1 MTYESASS
9 AAAPSEIT
17 TESAVQRLFEPA
29 RIGALDLPNRLV
41 MPPMSRNR
49 AAAGG
54 VPTPLM
60 AEYYAQRASAGL
72 IVAEAS
78 SPSQVGY
85 TYPDIPGIFTDS
97 QVDGWRQVT
106 DAVHAAGG
114 RVFLQIEHGGRIGHP
129 DTSGLIPLAPSPIAL
144 PGYIHTPK
152 GHGEPVVPRTMTTE
166 DIRDTVADFA
176 AAARNAIR
184 AGADGVEVHAA
195 NGYLLNQF
203 LATSTNHRTDEY
215 GGSIEGRIKFVVEVV
230 AAVEAAIGAERT
242 GLRLSPG
249 NPHNG
254 IEMDD
259 ADELF
264 PALLDALA
272 PLGLAYLHLAYAS
285 PTPLFAELRRRWQ
298 GVLIANPSNPEAP
311 EADPIPA
318 DGGLAAAARI
328 LEAGADL
335 VAIGRPFIAN
345 PDLPERLRHRAPLN
359 PLRTDLPLY
368 GGGAAAYTDY
378 PVMNASDTHPV
389 SA

>member
-1 MTYESASS
+1 MTTRT
-9 AAAPSEIT
+9 APD
-17 TESAVQRLFEPA
+17 LFAPA
-29 RIGALDLPNRLV
+29 RLGALDLPNRVV

-49 AAAGG
+49 APGG

-60 AEYYAQRASAGL
+60 AEYYAQRATAGL

-85 TYPDIPGIFTDS
+85 TYPDIPGLFTES

-114 RVFLQIEHGGRIGHP
+114 RIFLQIEHGGRIGHP
-129 DTSGLIPLAPSPIAL
+129 DTSGLIPLAPSAIAL
-144 PGYIHTPK
+144 PGYIHTPN
-152 GHGEPVVPRTMTTE
+152 GHGEPPVPREMTET
-166 DIRDTVADFA
+166 DLGDTLADFTTA
-176 AAARNAIR
+176 AENAIR

-203 LATSTNHRTDEY
+203 LAQSTNHRTDEY

-230 AAVEAAIGAERT
+230 TAIAAAVGPERT

-259 ADELF
+259 ADQLF

-285 PTPLFAELRRRWQ
+285 PTPLFASLREHWQ
-298 GVLIANPSNPEAP
+298 GTLIANPSNPEAS

-318 DGGLAAAARI
+318 DGGLSAARRI

-345 PDLPERLRHRAPLN
+345 PDLVERLRTGSAVN

-368 GGGAAAYTDY
+368 GGGAAGYTDY
-378 PVMNASDTHPV
+378 AALNGTDTRPV

>member
-1 MTYESASS
+1 MTNRAT
-9 AAAPSEIT
+9 AP
-17 TESAVQRLFEPA
+17 RLFEPA
-29 RIGALDLPNRLV
+29 RLGALDLPNRLV

-49 AAAGG
+49 APGG

-85 TYPDIPGIFTDS
+85 TYPDIPGIFTDA
-97 QVDGWRQVT
+97 QVEGWRQVT

-129 DTSGLIPLAPSPIAL
+129 ETSGLIPLAPSPIAL
-144 PGYIHTPK
+144 PGYIHVPS
-152 GHGEPVVPRTMTTE
+152 GHGEPPVPREMTE
-166 DIRDTVADFA
+166 ADIRATIGDFT

-215 GGSIEGRIKFVVEVV
+215 GGTIANRIRFVVEVV
-230 AAVEAAIGAERT
+230 AAVAAEIGPERT

-254 IEMDD
+254 IAVDD

-264 PALLDALA
+264 PALLDALD
-272 PLGLAYLHLAYAS
+272 PLGLAYLHLAYAA
-285 PTPLFAELRRRWQ
+285 PTPLFARLRRHWR
-298 GVLIANPSNPEAP
+298 GVLIANPSNPEAA
-311 EADPIPA
+311 ESDPIPA
-318 DGGLAAAARI
+318 DGGLSAAARI
-328 LEAGADL
+328 LDAGADL

-345 PDLPERLRHRAPLN
+345 PDLLERLRTGAPVN
-359 PLRTDLPLY
+359 RLRDDLPLY
-368 GGGAAAYTDY
+368 GGGADGYTNY
-378 PVMNASDTHPV
+378 PTLRALAD
-389 SA
+389 A

>member
-1 MTYESASS
+1 
-9 AAAPSEIT
+9 
-17 TESAVQRLFEPA
+17 
-29 RIGALDLPNRLV
+29 
-41 MPPMSRNR
+41 
-49 AAAGG
+49 
-54 VPTPLM
+54 M

-72 IVAEAS
+72 IIAEAS
-78 SPSQVGY
+78 SPNQVGY

-97 QVDGWRQVT
+97 QVDGWRRVT
-106 DAVHAAGG
+106 GAVHDAGG

-129 DTSGLIPLAPSPIAL
+129 DTSGLIPLAPSAIAL
-144 PGYIHTPK
+144 PGYIHTPN
-152 GHGEPVVPRTMTTE
+152 GHGEPVIPREMSGA
-166 DIRDTVADFA
+166 DIRDTVADFT

-215 GGSIEGRIKFVVEVV
+215 GGSIAGRIKFVVEVV
-230 AAVEAAIGAERT
+230 EAVVAAIGAERT

-254 IEMDD
+254 IDMDD
-259 ADELF
+259 ADALF

-272 PLGLAYLHLAYAS
+272 PLGLAYLHLAYAR
-285 PTPLFAELRRRWQ
+285 PTPLFAQLRKRWQ
-298 GVLIANPSNPEAP
+298 GVLIANPSDPEAP
-311 EADPIPA
+311 EGDPIPA
-318 DGGLAAAARI
+318 DGGLGAAARI

-345 PDLPERLRHRAPLN
+345 PDLLERLRTRAILN

-368 GGGAAAYTDY
+368 GGGAEAYTDY
-378 PVMNASDTHPV
+378 PVMDASDARSV

>member
-1 MTYESASS
+1 MTYET
-9 AAAPSEIT
+9 APSET
-17 TESAVQRLFEPA
+17 ASAEHTIQQLFEPA
-29 RIGALDLPNRLV
+29 RLGALDLPNRLV

-97 QVDGWRQVT
+97 QVDGWRLVT

-144 PGYIHTPK
+144 PGYIHTPN
-152 GHGEPVVPRTMTTE
+152 GHGEPVVPRAMTTT
-166 DIRDTVADFA
+166 DIRDTVADFT

-230 AAVEAAIGAERT
+230 AAVVAAIGAERT

>member
-9 AAAPSEIT
+9 AAAPSET
-17 TESAVQRLFEPA
+17 APEAAVQRLFEPA

-166 DIRDTVADFA
+166 DIRDTVADFT

-230 AAVEAAIGAERT
+230 AAVVAAIGAERT

>member
-1 MTYESASS
+1 MTNETATAASEN
-9 AAAPSEIT
+9 P
-17 TESAVQRLFEPA
+17 VQRLFEPA
-29 RIGALDLPNRLV
+29 RLGSLDLPNRLV

-60 AEYYAQRASAGL
+60 AEYYTQRASAGL

-85 TYPDIPGIFTDS
+85 TYPDIPGLFTDS
-97 QVDGWRQVT
+97 QVDGWRTVT
-106 DAVHAAGG
+106 DAVHSAGG
-114 RVFLQIEHGGRIGHP
+114 RIFLQVEHGGRIGHP
-129 DTSGLIPLAPSPIAL
+129 DTSGLVPLAPSAIPL
-144 PGYIHTPK
+144 PGYIHTPN
-152 GHGEPVVPRTMTTE
+152 GHGTPPVPREMTTADLQDTRE
-166 DIRDTVADFA
+166 DFI
-176 AAARNAIR
+176 AAARNAVR

-215 GGSIEGRIKFVVEVV
+215 GSSVAGRIKFVVEVV
-230 AAVEAAIGAERT
+230 RAVAAEIGPERT
-242 GLRLSPG
+242 GLRISPG

-254 IEMDD
+254 IEVDD
-259 ADELF
+259 ADELY

-285 PTPLFAELRRRWQ
+285 PTPLFAELRRRWD

-318 DGGLAAAARI
+318 DGGVAAAARI
-328 LEAGADL
+328 LDAGADL

-345 PDLPERLRHRAPLN
+345 PDLPERLRTGAPLN

-368 GGGAAAYTDY
+368 GGGAAGYTDY
-378 PVMNASDTHPV
+378 PVIGASDTQPV
-389 SA
+389 PA

>member
-1 MTYESASS
+1 MTTRT
-9 AAAPSEIT
+9 APD
-17 TESAVQRLFEPA
+17 LFAPA
-29 RIGALDLPNRLV
+29 RLGALDLPNRVV

-49 AAAGG
+49 APGG

-60 AEYYAQRASAGL
+60 AEYYAQRATAGL

-85 TYPDIPGIFTDS
+85 TYPDIPGLFTES

-114 RVFLQIEHGGRIGHP
+114 RIFLQIEHGGRIGHP
-129 DTSGLIPLAPSPIAL
+129 DTSGLIPLAPSAIAL
-144 PGYIHTPK
+144 PGYIHTPN
-152 GHGEPVVPRTMTTE
+152 GHGEPPVPREMTET
-166 DIRDTVADFA
+166 DLGDTLADFTTA
-176 AAARNAIR
+176 AENAIR

-203 LATSTNHRTDEY
+203 LAQSTNHRTDEY

-230 AAVEAAIGAERT
+230 TAIAAAVGPERT

-259 ADELF
+259 ADRLF

-285 PTPLFAELRRRWQ
+285 PTPLFASLREHWQ
-298 GVLIANPSNPEAP
+298 GTLIANPSNPEAS

-318 DGGLAAAARI
+318 DGGLSAARRI

-345 PDLPERLRHRAPLN
+345 PDLVERLRTGSAVN

-368 GGGAAAYTDY
+368 GGGAAGYTDY
-378 PVMNASDTHPV
+378 AALNGTDTRPV

>member
-1 MTYESASS
+1 MTNESASS
-9 AAAPSEIT
+9 EAAAT
-17 TESAVQRLFEPA
+17 AARLLQPA
-29 RIGALDLPNRLV
+29 RLGAHELPNRLV

-78 SPSQVGY
+78 SPNQVGY
-85 TYPDIPGIFTDS
+85 TYPDIPGIFTES
-97 QVDGWRQVT
+97 QVDGWRLVT

-129 DTSGLIPLAPSPIAL
+129 ETSGLIPLAPSATAL
-144 PGYIHTPK
+144 PGYIHVPS
-152 GHGEPVVPRTMTTE
+152 GHGEPVVAREMTIA
-166 DIRDTVADFA
+166 DIQATKDDFI

-203 LATSTNHRTDEY
+203 LATSTNHRTDAY
-215 GGSIEGRIKFVVEVV
+215 GGSIANRIRFVVEVV
-230 AAVEAAIGAERT
+230 EAVAAEIGPERT
-242 GLRLSPG
+242 GLRISPG

-254 IEMDD
+254 IAMDD

-272 PLGLAYLHLAYAS
+272 PFGLAYLHLAYAS
-285 PTPLFAELRRRWQ
+285 PTPLFKELRRRWS
-298 GVLIANPSNPEAP
+298 GTLIANPSNPDAP
-311 EADPIPA
+311 ESDPFSSEA
-318 DGGLAAAARI
+318 SLAAAARI
-328 LEAGADL
+328 LDAGADL

-345 PDLPERLRHRAPLN
+345 PDLPERLRLGAPLT

-368 GGGAAAYTDY
+368 GGGAEGYTDY
-378 PVMNASDTHPV
+378 PVIGASDTRPV
-389 SA
+389 LA

>member
-1 MTYESASS
+1 MTNDSTAS
-9 AAAPSEIT
+9 
-17 TESAVQRLFEPA
+17 RLFAPA

-78 SPSQVGY
+78 SPNQVGY
-85 TYPDIPGIFTDS
+85 TYPDIPGIFTNS

-106 DAVHAAGG
+106 DAVHDAGG
-114 RVFLQIEHGGRIGHP
+114 RIFLQIEHGGRIGHP

-144 PGYIHTPK
+144 PGSIHTPS
-152 GHGEPVVPRTMTTE
+152 GRSDAPVPREMTAA
-166 DIRDTVADFA
+166 DIRATVGDFT

-184 AGADGVEVHAA
+184 AGADGVEVHSA

-203 LATSTNHRTDEY
+203 LATSTNHRTDAY
-215 GGSIEGRIKFVVEVV
+215 GGSIANRIRFVVEVV
-230 AAVEAAIGAERT
+230 EAVAAAIGPERT

-254 IEMDD
+254 IAVDD
-259 ADELF
+259 ADRLF

-272 PLGLAYLHLAYAS
+272 PLGIAYLHLAYAS
-285 PTPLFAELRRRWQ
+285 PTPLFAELRRHWQ
-298 GVLIANPSNPEAP
+298 GVLIANPSNPEAA

-318 DGGLAAAARI
+318 DGGWGAAVRI
-328 LEAGADL
+328 LDAGADL
-335 VAIGRPFIAN
+335 VALGRPFLAN
-345 PDLPERLRHRAPLN
+345 PDLAERLRTGAPLN
-359 PLRTDLPLY
+359 RIRDDLPLY
-368 GGGAAAYTDY
+368 GGGAEGYTDY
-378 PVMNASDTHPV
+378 PVSSAPV
-389 SA
+389 AG